1 MDRLIGTCAGHGR
14 AVGIYAQRLLDDP
27 LPWIFDAAGLPAA
40 RAGPPLRVR
49 PVEAACSTALDLD
62 VVSVSKIASMLERA
76 TETTAPLLA
85 AAGSAAPSRFTRDPA
100 EFATDRTGPAT
111 SGTTVATA
119 RTGVATERTT
129 VATERTGHLTVIAGG
144 NTDTKEAR

>member
-1 MDRLIGTCAGHGR
+1 MR
-14 AVGIYAQRLLDDP
+14 AVYRLL
-27 LPWIFDAAGLPAA
+27 GLV
-40 RAGPPLRVR
+40 RRYGPG

-76 TETTAPLLA
+76 TETTTPLLP

-111 SGTTVATA
+111 SGTGVATA
-119 RTGVATERTT
+119 GTGVATERTT
-129 VATERTGHLTVIAGG
+129 VATAGTGVATAGTGVATERTGHLTVIAGG
-144 NTDTKEAR
+144 NTDTKETR

>member
-1 MDRLIGTCAGHGR
+1 MR
-14 AVGIYAQRLLDDP
+14 AVYRLL
-27 LPWIFDAAGLPAA
+27 GLV
-40 RAGPPLRVR
+40 RRYGPG

-76 TETTAPLLA
+76 TETATPLLP

-111 SGTTVATA
+111 TGTTPATA
-119 RTGVATERTT
+119 RTTPATAGTG
-129 VATERTGHLTVIAGG
+129 VATERTGHLTVIVGG
-144 NTDTKEAR
+144 NADTKEP

>member
-1 MDRLIGTCAGHGR
+1 MR
-14 AVGIYAQRLLDDP
+14 AVYRLL
-27 LPWIFDAAGLPAA
+27 GLV
-40 RAGPPLRVR
+40 RRYGPG

-76 TETTAPLLA
+76 TETTAPLLP

-111 SGTTVATA
+111 SGTGVATA
-119 RTGVATERTT
+119 GTGVATERTT
-129 VATERTGHLTVIAGG
+129 PATAGTGVATERTGHLTVILGG
-144 NTDTKEAR
+144 NTDTKETR

>member
-1 MDRLIGTCAGHGR
+1 MR
-14 AVGIYAQRLLDDP
+14 AVYRLL
-27 LPWIFDAAGLPAA
+27 GLV
-40 RAGPPLRVR
+40 RRYGPG

-76 TETTAPLLA
+76 TETATPLLP

-111 SGTTVATA
+111 TGTTSATKRTTPATA
-119 RTGVATERTT
+119 GTG

-144 NTDTKEAR
+144 NTDTKEPR